1 MEGGAGLALGL
12 ERIAAGLAARRDQ
25 GEELRAQLAGPRA
38 TALVLALLPVGGL
51 LMGGA
56 LGADP
61 LGCCCTP
68 RPGGALWS
76 SAGYWSGAE
85 WRGRPGSSPRRRGC
99 GDEREVGVV
108 SPEVVHRVGMAVLA
122 VATVL
127 CAGHWR
133 GGYGPSRPCGGA
145 CRWCWKGG
153 EGAARRPG
161 GRKRASAVERP
172 GRWRGRPAAREDDR
186 RAGRLREWGGP
197 WRRPEGRLS
206 SWVASPGCCWGWWWA
221 GARTAGCGGSGP
233 RRPAGPRRRG
243 WPPNSPR
250 RRSAG
255 GLSDG
260 RRRATEAAE
269 AVGRLLDGT
278 VAERLRHIA
287 AELRLGG
294 EPAAMWPRLA
304 ELPGAE
310 ALARCLER
318 AGTSGAPAVE
328 PVSRIAAELRAEWGR
343 AAAARARRAG
353 FGHPPALGCFLPAF
367 LVLGVAPVLIG
378 LAGGLLGGDGVG

>member
-1 MEGGAGLALGL
+1 M
-12 ERIAAGLAARRDQ
+12 
-25 GEELRAQLAGPRA
+25 
-38 TALVLALLPVGGL
+38 
-51 LMGGA
+51 
-56 LGADP
+56 
-61 LGCCCTP
+61 
-68 RPGGALWS
+68 
-76 SAGYWSGAE
+76 
-85 WRGRPGSSPRRRGC
+85 
-99 GDEREVGVV
+99 V

-127 CAGHWR
+127 CAG
-133 GGYGPSRPCGGA
+133 A
-145 CRWCWKGG
+145 L
-153 EGAARRPG
+153 ARRVRAERAVRRRVPLVLEGVVKGPYGSQEG
-161 GRKRASAVERP
+161 GSGRP
-172 GRWRGRPAAREDDR
+172 RWNVRGRWRGRPAAREEDR

-197 WRRPEGRLS
+197 LAAAGGTAVLLGG
-206 SWVASPGCCWGWWWA
+206 VTGVLLGLVVGWGAYRWLRWQRAAAA
-221 GARTAGCGGSGP
+221 GRTATARVAAELAPAGDLLAACLAAG
-233 RRPAGPRRRG
+233 AGPR
-243 WPPNSPR
+243 
-250 RRSAG
+250 
-255 GLSDG
+255 
-260 RRRATEAAE
+260 EAAE
-269 AVGRLLDGT
+269 AVGRSLDGT

-353 FGHPPALGCFLPAF
+353 VLVTLPLSGCFLPAF